1 MSLTEFLQ
9 YVIDGLGSGTLYV
22 LVAIGFTL
30 VFGVMGLMNVAH
42 ADFYMLA
49 AFGLFFLG
57 AWRASVGASSQ
68 RRSPS

>member
-1 MSLTEFLQ
+1 LTEFLQ

-57 AWRASVGASSQ
+57 GAGVLE
-68 RRSPS
+68 

>member
-1 MSLTEFLQ
+1 MPLTEFLQ

-42 ADFYMLA
+42 ADLD
-49 AFGLFFLG
+49 
-57 AWRASVGASSQ
+57 RKSVV
-68 RRSPS
+68 